1 MKVLTIEEVKDCI
14 AIPGT
19 MGETLQNLAQIKYD
33 QALTAGVTEPE
44 AAKVALDYIREK
56 LLEFSK
62 GI

>member
-19 MGETLQNLAQIKYD
+19 IGETLQNMCYIKYR
-33 QALTAGVTEPE
+33 QALASGVTEPE
-44 AAKVALDYIREK
+44 AAKVALDYISEK

>member
-19 MGETLQNLAQIKYD
+19 MGETFRNMCYIKYR

>member
-1 MKVLTIEEVKDCI
+1 
-14 AIPGT
+14 

-44 AAKVALDYIREK
+44 AAKVALDYISEK